1 MQIEAEKRDLQALI
15 EMFEEGE
22 SAQKDLNDLLASGS
36 SNLQEYISKVTLSNA
51 SVDDFEK
58 SQNALARG
66 LGNMNIKARLAAAGV
81 GILNAVLNV
90 GIGLLVGVAIN
101 GIIKLADA
109 WIHRNERLI
118 ESANE
123 LSASYKQALDDIS
136 SSLSRVN
143 SLKEEFAELSK
154 GVDNFGNNVSLDT
167 RSYERYLSIVQEL
180 VEINPSLIE
189 GYDAEGNAII
199 NKNGAI
205 EETIRLLKEERKQQ
219 AYNAVNGKNEK
230 GKSNFSIAYQGEKAK
245 YLQEKNSLE
254 GNRIDLASSIF
265 NGINL
270 NDKEL
275 VSQIRSVIGNA
286 IGNTDFS
293 TTLSLYLDEH
303 ATAISENY
311 LDILDQL
318 SDAGLLTREQ
328 LNALSNEYQLYAAA
342 TQKAASV
349 SKEFLHELNMAAIA
363 AESYD
368 ILTTTGQNALTSILN
383 NFTRDDLLNEM
394 DEKDI
399 VPFVTRLTSAIAEAT
414 PEVQDAFATLLDT
427 ESLKSRSQP
436 KTLSPL

>member
-1 MQIEAEKRDLQALI
+1 MQDIGDDALKLQDL
-15 EMFEEGE
+15 FESLSPEVRKYGNE
-22 SAQKDLNDLLASGS
+22 VG
-36 SNLQEYISKVTLSNA
+36 ISCMKANE
-51 SVDDFEK
+51 FKE
-58 SQNALARG
+58 SQNALAIG
-66 LGNMNIKARLAAAGV
+66 FGNMNIKARLAAAGV

-219 AYNAVNGKNEK
+219 ALNVVHGTGENGR
-230 GKSNFSIAYQGEKAK
+230 SNLSIAYGAEKAK
-245 YLQEKNSLE
+245 YEEAK
-254 GNRIDLASSIF
+254 
-265 NGINL
+265 
-270 NDKEL
+270 
-275 VSQIRSVIGNA
+275 
-286 IGNTDFS
+286 
-293 TTLSLYLDEH
+293 
-303 ATAISENY
+303 
-311 LDILDQL
+311 
-318 SDAGLLTREQ
+318 
-328 LNALSNEYQLYAAA
+328 
-342 TQKAASV
+342 
-349 SKEFLHELNMAAIA
+349 
-363 AESYD
+363 
-368 ILTTTGQNALTSILN
+368 
-383 NFTRDDLLNEM
+383 
-394 DEKDI
+394 KD
-399 VPFVTRLTSAIAEAT
+399 R
-414 PEVQDAFATLLDT
+414 
-427 ESLKSRSQP
+427 
-436 KTLSPL
+436 

>member
-1 MQIEAEKRDLQALI
+1 
-15 EMFEEGE
+15 MFEEGE

-167 RSYERYLSIVQEL
+167 RSYERYLSIV
-180 VEINPSLIE
+180 
-189 GYDAEGNAII
+189 
-199 NKNGAI
+199 
-205 EETIRLLKEERKQQ
+205 
-219 AYNAVNGKNEK
+219 
-230 GKSNFSIAYQGEKAK
+230 
-245 YLQEKNSLE
+245 
-254 GNRIDLASSIF
+254 
-265 NGINL
+265 
-270 NDKEL
+270 
-275 VSQIRSVIGNA
+275 
-286 IGNTDFS
+286 
-293 TTLSLYLDEH
+293 
-303 ATAISENY
+303 
-311 LDILDQL
+311 
-318 SDAGLLTREQ
+318 
-328 LNALSNEYQLYAAA
+328 
-342 TQKAASV
+342 
-349 SKEFLHELNMAAIA
+349 
-363 AESYD
+363 
-368 ILTTTGQNALTSILN
+368 
-383 NFTRDDLLNEM
+383 
-394 DEKDI
+394 
-399 VPFVTRLTSAIAEAT
+399 
-414 PEVQDAFATLLDT
+414 
-427 ESLKSRSQP
+427 
-436 KTLSPL
+436 

>member
-154 GVDNFGNNVSLDT
+154 SVDNFGNNVSLDT

-219 AYNAVNGKNEK
+219 ALNVVHGTGENGR
-230 GKSNFSIAYQGEKAK
+230 SNLSIAYGAEKAK
-245 YLQEKNSLE
+245 YEEAK
-254 GNRIDLASSIF
+254 
-265 NGINL
+265 
-270 NDKEL
+270 
-275 VSQIRSVIGNA
+275 
-286 IGNTDFS
+286 
-293 TTLSLYLDEH
+293 
-303 ATAISENY
+303 
-311 LDILDQL
+311 
-318 SDAGLLTREQ
+318 
-328 LNALSNEYQLYAAA
+328 
-342 TQKAASV
+342 
-349 SKEFLHELNMAAIA
+349 
-363 AESYD
+363 
-368 ILTTTGQNALTSILN
+368 
-383 NFTRDDLLNEM
+383 
-394 DEKDI
+394 KD
-399 VPFVTRLTSAIAEAT
+399 R
-414 PEVQDAFATLLDT
+414 
-427 ESLKSRSQP
+427 
-436 KTLSPL
+436 